1 MSPVRRIGPLRT
13 SQLRRVRW
21 KSKGVADAG
30 RLGLRCDNQVSCPG
44 DSCRHGGRQT
54 VRFRPI
60 AGVYRLVLSLRPCS
74 VCGPMAAGNES
85 AEEEAWCASERDRV
99 VAYLA
104 AGGLNHGEVGEWP
117 AWHVWP
123 HVAVWAV
130 ESVSDP
136 GWVGW
141 WAISG
146 DLPTDYTTCGPERH
160 PREGVRDIAQRWRA
174 SVSHVETDKP
184 ASGWRI
190 GSPEDQEALAPLL
203 ASRADLLLA
212 WVADDSL
219 WED

>member
-1 MSPVRRIGPLRT
+1 MAPRFLLLPTNSGSEVERPLSTHCGRSPACAFPPPLFSVWPMS
-13 SQLRRVRW
+13 
-21 KSKGVADAG
+21 AD
-30 RLGLRCDNQVSCPG
+30 D
-44 DSCRHGGRQT
+44 
-54 VRFRPI
+54 
-60 AGVYRLVLSLRPCS
+60 
-74 VCGPMAAGNES
+74 ES
-85 AEEEAWCASERDRV
+85 AEEEAWCANERDRV

-104 AGGLNHGEVGEWP
+104 AERLNHGRVGEWP

-123 HVAVWAV
+123 YVAVWAV
-130 ESVSDP
+130 ESVSHP

-174 SVSHVETDKP
+174 SVSHEETDKP

-190 GSPEDQEALAPLL
+190 GSPADQDALAPLL